1 MPYRAVLDTNVMVAA
16 LSSKRGASHAL
27 VRRAFEREFVLL
39 ASPPLWLEFESVLK
53 RSEIVQRH
61 RFTASEIDDFL
72 DALAMVVEPVQLHY
86 LWRPQLRDPQDEMV
100 LETAINGRA
109 DALVTFNIADFEP
122 AMALFTPRLMTPARF
137 LAGMEEERP

>member
-1 MPYRAVLDTNVMVAA
+1 MKCRAVLDTNVIVAA

-27 VRRAFEREFVLL
+27 VRRAFDGDFVLL

-53 RSEIVQRH
+53 RSEIRQRH
-61 RFTASEIDDFL
+61 QFTTAEIDSFL
-72 DALAMVVEPVQLHY
+72 DTLAMGVEPVRLHY
-86 LWRPQLRDPQDEMV
+86 LWRPQLRDPKDEMV

-109 DALVTFNIADFEP
+109 DALVTFNITDFEP

-137 LAGMEEERP
+137 LFWMEEERP